1 MIKSLGTKIIV
12 ILFFTIFV
20 AFNSHSISNEGYK
33 VGKGPLKISK
43 KVADELE
50 YFFSGGTRGVYAEKQ
65 KQPWK
70 PGNIAISVDGKY
82 FSYFRHPFNVTE
94 VDNKHYTGKAISK
107 CRKKSGQECYTFAIG
122 YRIKWDNGTSKKSR
136 RLKRKDIKSGKTI
149 AKLIELGFYD
159 GDVVAKTK
167 TVITKKKTKVEAN
180 KKIEKEANIIDD
192 IKELNQLYKDGVLT
206 KEQFEKAKNKLL
218 N

>member
-12 ILFFTIFV
+12 ILFFTICV

-82 FSYFRHPFNVTE
+82 FSYFRHPLNVTE

-149 AKLIELGFYD
+149 AKLIEPGFYD
-159 GDVVAKTK
+159 GDVVAKSK
-167 TVITKKKTKVEAN
+167 AVITKKKN
-180 KKIEKEANIIDD
+180 KS
-192 IKELNQLYKDGVLT
+192 
-206 KEQFEKAKNKLL
+206 
-218 N
+218 

>member
-82 FSYFRHPFNVTE
+82 FSYFRHPLNVTE

-159 GDVVAKTK
+159 GDVVAKSK
-167 TVITKKKTKVEAN
+167 AVITKKKTKVEAN